1 MPAQPDEDTTMN
13 ETTNRELAHPAFASP
28 LNLIATALST
38 GASIEMVRELL
49 ALKREHEADEARKAW
64 AAAMAEAAAELPAI
78 VKTKTVDFTTTK
90 GRTNYR
96 YEGLDDVVDTIRP
109 VLAKHG
115 LSHSW
120 EIVEQGD
127 RIVVTC
133 RIAHRDGHAQG
144 ATLSAPRDESGMKNY
159 IQSKGSAITY
169 LQRYTLKAALGLAA
183 SADDDGAAS
192 GAAPGSQ
199 DVPTTITAEQA
210 ASILAL
216 ADDIADKGVLDRVRA
231 QLNVK
236 SIEEIPA
243 ARFDTVIKRLRA
255 TKVRESQSQPK
266 EGNAQ

>member
-1 MPAQPDEDTTMN
+1 MMPAQHPDEDTMN
-13 ETTNRELAHPAFASP
+13 DHTELTHHPAFASP
-28 LNLIATALST
+28 LNLIATALNS

-64 AAAMAEAAAELPAI
+64 NAAMADAAAELPAI
-78 VKTKTVDFTTTK
+78 LKTKLVDFTTTK
-90 GRTNYR
+90 GRTTYK
-96 YEGLDDVVDTIRP
+96 YEGLDSVVDAVRP

-133 RIAHRDGHAQG
+133 RIAHRDGHSQG
-144 ATLSAPRDESGMKNY
+144 STLSAPRDESGMKNY

-183 SADDDGAAS
+183 SIDDDGAAA
-192 GAAPGSQ
+192 GAAPGQ
-199 DVPTTITAEQA
+199 DVSTTITPEQA
-210 ASILAL
+210 ASIVAL

-231 QLNVK
+231 QLNVAT
-236 SIEEIPA
+236 IEEIPA
-243 ARFDTVIKRLRA
+243 ARFETVIKRLRA
-255 TKVRESQSQPK
+255 TKVRESQSQPPK
-266 EGNAQ
+266 EPAQ